1 MARGGKQPGSGRPK
15 GSITRPRIDVLDY
28 FNEKELK
35 SFWTDLKERAK
46 TDSKLA
52 IYFAEQM
59 SGKAPQSVDLSSGG
73 EKLEP
78 VIIQVTRA

>member
-1 MARGGKQPGSGRPK
+1 MAKGGKQPGAGRPK
-15 GSITRPRIDVLDY
+15 GSLTRPRIDVLDY

-35 SFWTDLKERAK
+35 EFWANLKERAK

-59 SGKAPQSVDLSSGG
+59 SGKAPQAIDHTNNGNPF
-73 EKLEP
+73 EP
-78 VIIQVTRA
+78 TIIQVTRA